1 MITTTFSGRFHG
13 SHFTKLETLVPER
26 LYKLS
31 KARGLLCGNTRIFNK
46 IAYSKHQ
53 LQNTA
58 DFKSVAPESI
68 ASTSPE
74 YLLLKHTQHSY
85 LRPNES
91 RTLSSVLTN
100 PPSDL
105 TVLVSLYSNGNAE
118 FAPLIRTFYYCI
130 TYFFDIQY
138 KVLLR
143 SLWKNHPEY

>member
-1 MITTTFSGRFHG
+1 MSQE
-13 SHFTKLETLVPER
+13 L
-26 LYKLS
+26 
-31 KARGLLCGNTRIFNK
+31 
-46 IAYSKHQ
+46 
-53 LQNTA
+53 
-58 DFKSVAPESI
+58 
-68 ASTSPE
+68 
-74 YLLLKHTQHSY
+74 
-85 LRPNES
+85 
-91 RTLSSVLTN
+91 SVLTN